1 MSIYLVGDFR
11 SIAKF
16 RSESVLD
23 NPLDGGTGVSS
34 SSLKWLGT
42 SKRA

>member
-34 SSLKWLGT
+34 SS
-42 SKRA
+42 